1 VAEAKTQ
8 RFENHRRIR
17 PIYHYFLSPL
27 GIGLA
32 GWATYELIM
41 DFSGESIFRAL
52 TALALMVVIF
62 LVRIHALE
70 NQNRIIRME
79 MRYRY
84 NMLTGKRLEPLER
97 ELGLGRIIALRFAGD
112 EELPELL
119 ELALKEKLSPDEIKR
134 RITNWQ
140 GDFYRV

>member
-8 RFENHRRIR
+8 CFENHRRIR

-27 GIGLA
+27 GVSLFV
-32 GWATYELIM
+32 WATYKLFV
-41 DFSGESIFRAL
+41 DFSEDSIFKAL
-52 TALALMVVIF
+52 TALALLIVIF

-84 NMLTGKRLEPLER
+84 NLLTGKRLEPLER

-112 EELPELL
+112 EELSDLV

-134 RITNWQ
+134 RIKNWQ